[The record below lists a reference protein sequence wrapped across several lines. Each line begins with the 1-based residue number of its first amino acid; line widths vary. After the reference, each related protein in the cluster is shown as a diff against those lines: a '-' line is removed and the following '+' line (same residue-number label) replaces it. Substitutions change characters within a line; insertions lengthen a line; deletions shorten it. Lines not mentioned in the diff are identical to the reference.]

1 MPAPS
6 SSRYQVSELPLK
18 LNPVE
23 ERIPP
28 AVTPE
33 VLAKCPECGLKRALE
48 KLIVY
53 FNALAKVGLKVL
65 LILILVMLFNIAG
78 STSSIK
84 VVNFEYLKTVSNF
97 SNVVEL

>member
-6 SSRYQVSELPLK
+6 SSKYHVSKLPLK

-28 AVTPE
+28 ATTP
-33 VLAKCPECGLKRALE
+33 VVVAKCPECGLKRALE

-53 FNALAKVGLKVL
+53 FNALLKVGLNSYS
-65 LILILVMLFNIAG
+65 F
-78 STSSIK
+78 
-84 VVNFEYLKTVSNF
+84 
-97 SNVVEL
+97 